1 MFLINYYIT
10 NINYNNNTSFTCIVK
25 ICSPLSRFAD

>member
-10 NINYNNNTSFTCIVK
+10 NINYNNNMSFTCIVK
-25 ICSPLSRFAD
+25 ICSPLNRFAD